1 MAYANDPKD
10 YAVKLQRQK
19 DALNHIETDHVP
31 VMMMSVTWPFGLAGI
46 KVQDYINDRIALN
59 SFGRA
64 PLKEIYCDIYTGGMF
79 SAPIEAYEF
88 LQPETPQYFIS
99 DDGSTMQHREMAS
112 MRPEEYGELTENVKG
127 FLENV
132 ILPRR
137 YPLLAR
143 PYPENYN
150 ALKNAYPKVMAFM
163 ASLMDLTAKQKAE
176 YGVPGLFASF
186 GYVPMDYL
194 MDFLRGFKGTSG
206 DMRCHPQELKA
217 ALEAVTDYL
226 IPLTYG
232 PALKKGDTLLLPL
245 HCPPFLSPK
254 QYREFYW
261 PTFKRFVDVAM
272 KKGINV
278 MLGLEGDWTPH
289 LESLKEFP
297 KNRIFGTIEQTDIF
311 WSKKAVGDHITLI
324 GGMPCNMLR
333 NASGA
338 ECADYTK
345 KLVDTLAPGG
355 GYIFCTDLMLMSK
368 NDIDVDKF
376 KVCVDTILNY
386 K

>member
-137 YPLLAR
+137 YPILAR

-150 ALKNAYPKVMAFM
+150 ALK
-163 ASLMDLTAKQKAE
+163 T
-176 YGVPGLFASF
+176 
-186 GYVPMDYL
+186 
-194 MDFLRGFKGTSG
+194 
-206 DMRCHPQELKA
+206 
-217 ALEAVTDYL
+217 L
-226 IPLTYG
+226 IP
-232 PALKKGDTLLLPL
+232 
-245 HCPPFLSPK
+245 
-254 QYREFYW
+254 R
-261 PTFKRFVDVAM
+261 
-272 KKGINV
+272 
-278 MLGLEGDWTPH
+278 
-289 LESLKEFP
+289 
-297 KNRIFGTIEQTDIF
+297 
-311 WSKKAVGDHITLI
+311 
-324 GGMPCNMLR
+324 
-333 NASGA
+333 
-338 ECADYTK
+338 
-345 KLVDTLAPGG
+345 
-355 GYIFCTDLMLMSK
+355 
-368 NDIDVDKF
+368 
-376 KVCVDTILNY
+376 
-386 K
+386 